1 MQHHGLGHLPQPDN
15 FTTCGRLG
23 IEINQYNNPLECYAD
38 ETIEEMREEKVLLDH
53 PELADRMVKQNTQ
66 VLLPVASSLLTSLAH
81 TEENKAEL
89 IIFTFQQH
97 EKQQMNPIAAQRL
110 KSNNWDP
117 AQSSVLK
124 AIQAQ

>member
-15 FTTCGRLG
+15 FTTVGRLG

-66 VLLPVASSLLTSLAH
+66 VLRLA
-81 TEENKAEL
+81 
-89 IIFTFQQH
+89 
-97 EKQQMNPIAAQRL
+97 QMG
-110 KSNNWDP
+110 
-117 AQSSVLK
+117 
-124 AIQAQ
+124 

>member
-1 MQHHGLGHLPQPDN
+1 M
-15 FTTCGRLG
+15 
-23 IEINQYNNPLECYAD
+23 
-38 ETIEEMREEKVLLDH
+38 
-53 PELADRMVKQNTQ
+53 
-66 VLLPVASSLLTSLAH
+66 PVNSSLLTSLAH

-89 IIFTFQQH
+89 TILQFQQH

-124 AIQAQ
+124 AIQAQWDDPVMIRKNILEF